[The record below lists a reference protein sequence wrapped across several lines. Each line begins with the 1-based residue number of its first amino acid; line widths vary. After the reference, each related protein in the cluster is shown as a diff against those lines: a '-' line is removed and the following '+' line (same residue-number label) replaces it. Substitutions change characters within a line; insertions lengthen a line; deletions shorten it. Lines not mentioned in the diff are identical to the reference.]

1 MSKVAAIQMA
11 SGPNVSANLS
21 EAGRLIQDAV
31 KQGAEL
37 VVLPE
42 NFAHMGMSE
51 QDTLK
56 VAEPPLDTIHSGDM
70 TRVQSFLSNTARE
83 HSIWLVGGT
92 TALVSDT
99 PGKVRSACL
108 LFNDQGE
115 QVARY
120 DKIHLFDI
128 DFGEQGGAYNESS
141 FTEAG
146 DQVVVVDTPFGKLGL
161 AICYDLR
168 FPELFREMTSE
179 GMEILAL
186 ASSFTATTGKAHWE
200 VLNRA
205 RAIENLCFVVSSAQ
219 GGYHVNGRET
229 FGHSMIIDPWGG
241 VMDSLPRG
249 SGFAIGDIEPDK
261 LKQIRKS
268 FPVLEHIRLPCHLT

>member
-1 MSKVAAIQMA
+1 
-11 SGPNVSANLS
+11 
-21 EAGRLIQDAV
+21 
-31 KQGAEL
+31 
-37 VVLPE
+37 
-42 NFAHMGMSE
+42 MSE

-56 VAEPPLDTIHSGDM
+56 VAEPSLEAIHSDDV
-70 TRVQSFLSNTARE
+70 TPVQSFLSNTARE
-83 HSIWLVGGT
+83 HNIWLVGGT
-92 TALVSDT
+92 TPLVSDT
-99 PGKVRSACL
+99 LGKVRSACL

-186 ASSFTATTGKAHWE
+186 ASSFTATTGKAHWDC
-200 VLNRA
+200 L
-205 RAIENLCFVVSSAQ
+205 LYTSPS
-219 GGYHVNGRET
+219 
-229 FGHSMIIDPWGG
+229 
-241 VMDSLPRG
+241 PR
-249 SGFAIGDIEPDK
+249 DE
-261 LKQIRKS
+261 Q
-268 FPVLEHIRLPCHLT
+268 